1 MSSELHWRCS
11 ELSELVLKGQM
22 PRQGQEPYSKPQ
34 ESLAARNTF
43 GLQLSHSALLFY
55 GPGADFTGRLLQV
68 PNAEE
73 EQFPMGLTG
82 GLREI
87 VVSFLFLVG
96 VVYVR
101 GPPTLWKHDLLG
113 THPTIMA
120 SHCPQS
126 RGSLPTPSTFPS
138 IIHSPKIHLKIN
150 STRMKVPQDPDC

>member
-11 ELSELVLKGQM
+11 ERSELVLKGQM

-101 GPPTLWKHDLLG
+101 GPPYPLET
-113 THPTIMA
+113 
-120 SHCPQS
+120 
-126 RGSLPTPSTFPS
+126 
-138 IIHSPKIHLKIN
+138 
-150 STRMKVPQDPDC
+150 

>member
-11 ELSELVLKGQM
+11 ERSELVFKGQM
-22 PRQGQEPYSKPQ
+22 PHQGQEPYSKPQ
-34 ESLAARNTF
+34 ESLAATEAF
-43 GLQLSHSALLFY
+43 SLQLSDFALLFY
-55 GPGADFTGRLLQV
+55 GPGADFPRRLLQV

-73 EQFPMGLTG
+73 EQFPMGLTR

-96 VVYVR
+96 IVYVR

-113 THPTIMA
+113 THPAIMA
-120 SHCPQS
+120 SHCPQW
-126 RGSLPTPSTFPS
+126 RGSLPTPSAFPS

-150 STRMKVPQDPDC
+150 SSRRKVPQDPDC